1 MKSIRSVFD
10 IIKKLDKILNIKQK
24 TLGVGVI
31 FLGVIGSI
39 FEVLGVSAI
48 IPLITVI
55 LQPEQI
61 MDMQHIGNIL
71 TKFDI
76 KMGATVVLII
86 GGSVILVF
94 LIKNFYFIFLSWIR
108 VKYACKVQRELAIF
122 MFQAYMRRDYTFFL
136 KTNTSQLQRGV
147 IDDTNG
153 VYNVL
158 AFGMK
163 MVIDVL
169 TITLICGY
177 IFLTDWKMA
186 VIVVGVALFCL
197 LFLFSIFRKWM
208 EKGGEIRRNYCA
220 EAVKNIIQAFQGIK
234 EVFIMGRRK
243 YFVKEFENAYSKQL
257 SASIIQGV
265 GNECPAYIIEGICV
279 TGLLGYI
286 CICVAGGNID
296 TESMVVSLAV
306 FAMGAFRILPSLG
319 RISTTFNTIV
329 FYARSMDEMYN
340 NLELARETTKEEEI
354 SDREIEFI
362 DSLKIEGL
370 YWKYSE
376 EADYVL
382 EDINLEIKKGDSI
395 AFVGQS
401 GSGKTTLVDLI
412 MGLLK
417 PQRGLI
423 TLDGLDILEL
433 GNSWRKLIGYVPQ
446 NIYLIDDSIRN
457 NIAFGIPEE
466 KIDDEKVWKALE
478 LAQLKEFV
486 KSQKDGLDCQV
497 GDRGVRF
504 SGGQRQRMAIARAL
518 YEEPEIIILDE
529 ATAALDNETEIAVM
543 ESIENLKGIK
553 TLIIIAHRLTTIKNC
568 NRICEIVDGKIK
580 DRTYG
585 ELVK

>member
-1 MKSIRSVFD
+1 MWYNESGDKMDNNKYSFNFDDSLIDDSIKYIKNSIANSEGVNSKIDTLNSLAASVSVSGLD
-10 IIKKLDKILNIKQK
+10 LSASENVKTILTDLEMDTKEIAQIISAIGNHDESTGIPISGIAAALIIIFL
-24 TLGVGVI
+24 VI
-31 FLGVIGSI
+31 FLIVPKTNKPKTTTVPNVKG
-39 FEVLGVSAI
+39 LTVSKAKKK
-48 IPLITVI
+48 ITSKGLKV
-55 LQPEQI
+55 
-61 MDMQHIGNIL
+61 
-71 TKFDI
+71 K
-76 KMGATVVLII
+76 AVVLDDPKEAEGVNNKI
-86 GGSVILVF
+86 
-94 LIKNFYFIFLSWIR
+94 
-108 VKYACKVQRELAIF
+108 ELAEANRW
-122 MFQAYMRRDYTFFL
+122 MQD
-136 KTNTSQLQRGV
+136 
-147 IDDTNG
+147 
-153 VYNVL
+153 
-158 AFGMK
+158 
-163 MVIDVL
+163 
-169 TITLICGY
+169 
-177 IFLTDWKMA
+177 
-186 VIVVGVALFCL
+186 
-197 LFLFSIFRKWM
+197 SINRKWM